1 MSGDLRKHLHAIID
15 ARTARIDFL
24 AVYPAKVVA
33 QNADGTLELQPEDS
47 RLAGFSK
54 VPIRHGL
61 PGCVVK
67 VQAGATVVLGFENGD
82 NCRPFASLWGPSALV
97 ELVLNGGVKHIALGE
112 DVKAALD
119 GLVAAFN
126 GHTHGVTGAVT
137 KTPDMPIAGLN
148 TNVSSATVKST

>member
-1 MSGDLRKHLHAIID
+1 MSNDFLKSFNALVD
-15 ARTARIDFL
+15 KRTARIDFL
-24 AVYPAKVVA
+24 ALYPARVVA
-33 QNADGTLELQPEDS
+33 QNADGTLELQPETQL
-47 RLAGFSK
+47 LAGHSK

-61 PGCVVK
+61 PGVTVK
-67 VQAGATVVLGFENGD
+67 VQAGATVLLGFENGS
-82 NCRPFASLWGPSALV
+82 NMRPFASLWGPSALV

-126 GHTHGVTGAVT
+126 GHTHGVSGAVT
-137 KTPDMPIAGLN
+137 KTPDAPIAGLN